1 MQPDGLQY
9 VTIVYIDY
17 SLVGCNAIMFVVYAI
32 MACTG
37 TILCVVCLT
46 MLLLCV
52 AWNTVIKAQSRD
64 LP

>member
-9 VTIVYIDY
+9 VTVMYMDY
-17 SLVGCNAIMFVVYAI
+17 CLVGCDAIMFVVYAI

-37 TILCVVCLT
+37 ALLYVVCLT

-52 AWNTVIKAQSRD
+52 ARYALI
-64 LP
+64 